1 MDQEFCFVP
10 PQTHDYSDS
19 EPEIFKLFFQS
30 DCIPKW
36 KALGFKKQTCNTWI

>member
-19 EPEIFKLFFQS
+19 ELKFFLNYFFSLTVPLMEGIWVQET
-30 DCIPKW
+30 DI
-36 KALGFKKQTCNTWI
+36 